1 VSMIPSVTGPLFI
14 ARFTLAYPRTLRG
27 VACVS
32 IRRTSRW
39 SRGARYAIYSACTTL
54 RATWTR
60 CAGGCIHSHGSSA
73 YCTRIIDNKNN
84 NNNAINS
91 PRRRELRLVRRPAAH
106 GVHESSPFRHWGYPP
121 SPSRLSAMP
130 VYYIYVYI
138 YISRVSR
145 LFCIPRKS
153 RPTLY
158 YSPRRDYIAVSPAK
172 SRTCA
177 RARALRV
184 R

>member
-138 YISRVSR
+138 YIYIYISR
-145 LFCIPRKS
+145 
-153 RPTLY
+153 
-158 YSPRRDYIAVSPAK
+158 IAIILHTEK
-172 SRTCA
+172 E
-177 RARALRV
+177 
-184 R
+184 